1 MDASV
6 HTSTESLGRDFALCA
21 LAYGAA
27 GVVALIIGYTTYA
40 LSDGHPILVAA
51 VADLAA
57 TLVVF
62 TFSTVFRNSS
72 FYDPYWSVAPV
83 VIAVYW
89 AAAPTVVGV
98 DIVRQLLVVLLVVWW
113 AVRLTYNWAR
123 RWEGLSHEDWRYV
136 DFRKQYG
143 SLYWLIDISGI
154 HLFPTVMVFLGCLSL
169 YPALSSGARTV
180 GTLDILAGAVTAAAI
195 TIETIADQQL
205 WRFLNGPREPGA
217 ILSTG
222 LWAYSRHPNYFG
234 EILFWWGLFLFG
246 VAADPAYWWTV
257 VGPVAMV
264 LMFVLAS
271 VPMIDRRS
279 LERRP
284 GYAEHMAEVSAI
296 VPWFPKR

>member
-1 MDASV
+1 MGASAD
-6 HTSTESLGRDFALCA
+6 TSTQSLGRDFTLCA

-27 GVVALIIGYTTYA
+27 GIVALAVGFT
-40 LSDGHPILVAA
+40 LSDQHPLIVAA
-51 VADLAA
+51 VADVAA

-62 TFSTVFRNSS
+62 AFSTAFHNSS

-89 AAAPTVVGV
+89 AAIPAAGGV
-98 DIVRQLLVVLLVVWW
+98 DIVRQLLVVLLVIWW
-113 AVRLTYNWAR
+113 AARLTYNWLR
-123 RWEGLSHEDWRYV
+123 RWEGLGHEDWRYV
-136 DFRKQYG
+136 DFRRHYG
-143 SLYWLIDISGI
+143 NRYWLIDLSGI
-154 HLFPTVMVFLGCLSL
+154 HLFPTIMVFLGCLPL
-169 YPALSSGARTV
+169 YPALASGTSPLGV
-180 GTLDILAGAVTAAAI
+180 LDIVAGVVTTAAI

-205 WRFLNGPREPGA
+205 WRFLNGPRTPGA

-246 VAADPAYWWTV
+246 LAAAPSCWWTII
-257 VGPVAMV
+257 GPVVMIA
-264 LMFVLAS
+264 MFVLAS

-279 LERRP
+279 VERRP
-284 GYAEHMAEVSAI
+284 GYAEHMAKVSAI

>member
-1 MDASV
+1 MGASAD
-6 HTSTESLGRDFALCA
+6 TSAQGLGRDFALCA

-27 GVVALIIGYTTYA
+27 GVVALAVGFA
-40 LSDGHPILVAA
+40 LSDEHPILVAA
-51 VADLAA
+51 VADVAA

-62 TFSTVFRNSS
+62 AFSTAFHNSS

-89 AAAPTVVGV
+89 AVAPTAVGV
-98 DIVRQLLVVLLVVWW
+98 DIVRQLVVVLLVIWW
-113 AVRLTYNWAR
+113 AMRLTYNWLR
-123 RWEGLSHEDWRYV
+123 RWEGLGHEDWRYV
-136 DFRKQYG
+136 DFRQQYG
-143 SLYWLIDISGI
+143 RRYWLIDLSGI
-154 HLFPTVMVFLGCLSL
+154 HLFPTVIVFLGCLSL
-169 YPALSSGARTV
+169 YSALSSGTSAFGV
-180 GTLDILAGAVTAAAI
+180 LDVIATGVTAAAI
-195 TIETIADQQL
+195 TIETVADQQL
-205 WRFLNGPREPGA
+205 WRFLNGPREPGT

-246 VAADPAYWWTV
+246 LAADSSYWWTI

-264 LMFVLAS
+264 LMFMFAS

-279 LERRP
+279 VERRP
-284 GYAEHMAEVSAI
+284 GYAAHMAKVSAI